1 MKEIDYEVS
10 NVKNQVINEIK
21 KDDEKDTLVVVKLK
35 DL

>member
-1 MKEIDYEVS
+1 MKEIDYEVN